1 MSGKVGYELSGRHL
15 VVRVEGS
22 YSIQQLLGAL
32 VSGLEALEQEVRALV
47 LIDARAS
54 TAARPTA
61 DVRAAGVALAA
72 MASRIERLAIVVGSE
87 VHFGLAR
94 MASMFAGEVGASSEV
109 FRDLTEARAYLDHPP
124 EG

>member
-1 MSGKVGYELSGRHL
+1 MSGKVGYELAGRHL

-22 YSIQQLLGAL
+22 YSTQQLLDAIA
-32 VSGLEALEQEVRALV
+32 SGLEALEPGLRALV

-61 DVRAAGVALAA
+61 EVRAAGAA
-72 MASRIERLAIVVGSE
+72 VVPMASRIERMAIVVGSE

-94 MASMFAGEVGASSEV
+94 MASMLAGEVGASSEV
-109 FRDLTEARAYLDHPP
+109 FRDLTEAHAYLDRPP